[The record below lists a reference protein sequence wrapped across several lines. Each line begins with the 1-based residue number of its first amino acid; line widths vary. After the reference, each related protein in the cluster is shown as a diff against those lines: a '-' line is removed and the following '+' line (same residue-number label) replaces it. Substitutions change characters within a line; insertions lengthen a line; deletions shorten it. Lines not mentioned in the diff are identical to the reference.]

1 MAAAAASYFSGAAF
15 MPSQRAGPGAGA
27 AHDYA
32 AVSGAASPS
41 PSKVPPVTL
50 LLLSQH

>member
-15 MPSQRAGPGAGA
+15 MPSQQPGTA
-27 AHDYA
+27 AARDYA
-32 AVSGAASPS
+32 ASGAATPS

-50 LLLSQH
+50 LSS